1 MFKRTGSPAKI
12 NEVISFD
19 LKTATEVLCPKC
31 SAYCGFRSGSLSKRP
46 GKGPEIVVG
55 NKSFSC
61 GKCGENFNH
70 V

>member
-1 MFKRTGSPAKI
+1 MFKRIGAPAKI

-19 LKTATEVLCPKC
+19 LKSVTEVLCPKC
-31 SAYCGFRSGSLSKRP
+31 SLYCGFKSGSLSKKP

-55 NKSFSC
+55 IKSYSC
-61 GKCGENFNH
+61 RCGETFN